1 MGMYDIKTAELKA
14 ENFLAGDFPVVM
26 DFGKVKTEATIRKRA
41 VLVQGEDGIEELT
54 KEMISPAEAALPPE
68 EPGATSANALDNI
81 IGIAAEEPSGDEVV
95 YYATGEFFA
104 EGLILPDGVTA
115 ADIKPACR
123 KLGIF
128 IKEMKNNG

>member
-1 MGMYDIKTAELKA
+1 MSMYDIKTAELKA

-26 DFGKVKTEATIRKRA
+26 DFGKVKTKATIRKRA
-41 VLVQGEDGIEELT
+41 VLVQSEDGIEELT
-54 KEMISPAEAALPPE
+54 KEMISADE
-68 EPGATSANALDNI
+68 GKGLDNI

-128 IKEMKNNG
+128 IKEMKNNA

>member
-26 DFGKVKTEATIRKRA
+26 DFGKIKTNAVIRKRA
-41 VLVQGEDGIEELT
+41 LLVQSADGIEELT
-54 KEMISPAEAALPPE
+54 KEMLSPAEESPAE
-68 EPGATSANALDNI
+68 KATAEI

-104 EGLILPDGVTA
+104 EGLTLPEGVTA

-123 KLGIF
+123 KLSIF
-128 IKEMKNNG
+128 IKEMKNNA

>member
-14 ENFLAGDFPVVM
+14 DNFLAGDFPVVM
-26 DFGKVKTEATIRKRA
+26 DFGKVKTEAKIRKRA

-54 KEMISPAEAALPPE
+54 KEMISPAE
-68 EPGATSANALDNI
+68 EPGATGANALDNI
-81 IGIAAEEPSGDEVV
+81 IGISAEEPSGDEVV